1 MELSYVMD
9 TNRYPNFVN
18 KYLKTNK
25 VSIIPIAEWNKRK
38 QELDNV
44 GSFWYDDNSTYFIVP
59 YICPGTF
66 LSPVITNYKIDGTVV
81 RQGMFK
87 RYQIVNITGTFG
99 TDDGGQGRAEFNR
112 VEGVFYPSSFD
123 GRWPRLQGVVAVIL
137 EE

>member
-44 GSFWYDDNSTYFIVP
+44 GSF
-59 YICPGTF
+59 
-66 LSPVITNYKIDGTVV
+66 
-81 RQGMFK
+81 
-87 RYQIVNITGTFG
+87 
-99 TDDGGQGRAEFNR
+99 
-112 VEGVFYPSSFD
+112 
-123 GRWPRLQGVVAVIL
+123 
-137 EE
+137 